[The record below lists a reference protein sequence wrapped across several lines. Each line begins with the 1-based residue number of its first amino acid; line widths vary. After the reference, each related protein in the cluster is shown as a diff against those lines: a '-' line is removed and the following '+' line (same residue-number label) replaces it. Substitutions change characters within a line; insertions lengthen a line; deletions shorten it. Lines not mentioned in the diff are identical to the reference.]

1 MKLNKFFMLGLA
13 GLAFAACS
21 SDDEVSNFDNGEKQ
35 SVVIKIGNEATSRT
49 LGDSQAGL
57 GGQAGN
63 LKDGTAIKLS
73 NVTIFY
79 AQGTN
84 IVKSVKLSSTDTEK
98 WNALTGA
105 AGYVEHNLPS
115 AVNQVYIAGN
125 YAGDLSK
132 VATKDALEATVVQA
146 TDQKDVNNIV
156 LYGVDEELAEETN
169 KVDDLGHNKVFKAEI
184 NLEPLISRIEIKGIQ
199 CEDLGNQFSSIEL
212 KAIGLM
218 NVWQEV
224 TLGGTTT
231 KDLTLT
237 NVNEPGQTGKDFT
250 FGSADFW
257 AWDNITGVTLNQATD
272 TYPTDQQVYGYNF
285 IAKNE
290 QDLQVKLYLAA
301 KKGDAVTPLN
311 NTITANFGEKE
322 FEPGMIYQV
331 TLKFKEENI
340 GPWDP
345 SQTQCIQVNVTVQ
358 KWEVETLTPQYQ

>member
-98 WNALTGA
+98 WNALTGD

-132 VATKDALEATVVQA
+132 VATKDELEKTVVEA
-146 TDQKDVNNIV
+146 ADQKDVNNIV
-156 LYGVDEELAEETN
+156 LYGVDESLENAGAADN
-169 KVDDLGHNKVFKAEI
+169 LGHEKVLKAVI
-184 NLEPLISRIEIKGIQ
+184 DLKPLISRIEIKSIQ

-218 NVWQEV
+218 NVWQNV
-224 TLGGTTT
+224 TLGGTATNE
-231 KDLTLT
+231 LTLA
-237 NVNEPGQTGKDFT
+237 NVNEPGQTGKKYT
-250 FGSADFW
+250 FGSERFW
-257 AWDNITGVTLNQATD
+257 AWDNIIGVTLNQATD

-285 IAKNE
+285 IAKKE

-301 KKGDAVTPLN
+301 KKGNAVTPLN
-311 NTITANFGEKE
+311 NTITANFGKKD
-322 FEPGMIYQV
+322 FVPGMIYQV

>member
-1 MKLNKFFMLGLA
+1 MLGLA

-49 LGDSQAGL
+49 LGDSQAVL

-63 LKDGTAIKLS
+63 PGDGTAIKLS

-98 WNALTGA
+98 WNALTGD

-125 YAGDLSK
+125 YDGDLSK
-132 VATKDALEATVVQA
+132 VATKGALEATVIKA
-146 TDQKDVNNIV
+146 TNQRDVKNIV
-156 LYGVDEELAEETN
+156 LYGVDEKLDEEKN
-169 KVDDLGHNKVFKAEI
+169 KVDDLGHNKVLKAVI
-184 NLEPLISRIEIKGIQ
+184 DLKPLISRIEIKGIQ
-199 CEDLGNQFSSIEL
+199 CEDLGKQFSSIEL

-218 NVWQEV
+218 NVWQNV

-231 KDLTLT
+231 DDLTLT
-237 NVNEPGQTGKDFT
+237 NVYEPGQTGKDLT
-250 FGSADFW
+250 FGSKGFW
-257 AWDNITGVTLNQATD
+257 AWDQITGVTLSQSSD
-272 TYPTDQQVYGYNF
+272 IHPTTAEVYGYNF

-311 NTITANFGEKE
+311 NTITANFGNKD
-322 FEPGMIYQV
+322 FVPGMIYQV

>member
-1 MKLNKFFMLGLA
+1 MLGLA

-21 SDDEVSNFDNGEKQ
+21 NDDEVSNFDNGEKQ

-63 LKDGTAIKLS
+63 LEDGTAIKLS

-98 WNALTGA
+98 WDALTN

-132 VATKDALEATVVQA
+132 VATKGALEATVVQA
-146 TDQKDVNNIV
+146 SKQQDVNNIV
-156 LYGVDEELAEETN
+156 LYGVDESLENAGAADN
-169 KVDDLGHNKVFKAEI
+169 LGHEKVLKAVIE
-184 NLEPLISRIEIKGIQ
+184 LKPLISRIEIKGIQ

-218 NVWQEV
+218 NVSQEV
-224 TLGGTTT
+224 TLGGTAGD
-231 KDLTLT
+231 DLTLT

-257 AWDNITGVTLNQATD
+257 AWDQITGVTLNQATD

-311 NTITANFGEKE
+311 NTITANFGEKK